1 MTDYQ
6 YERIKEFLQEA
17 LLFTDNTLKNHQI
30 KRALTWLEASKE
42 KQSND

>member
-6 YERIKEFLQEA
+6 YERIKQFLEEA

-30 KRALTWLEASKE
+30 KRALTWLEASQQGTNNE
-42 KQSND
+42 